1 MPPRGGVR
9 VGQDVRIL
17 GWEHYRV
24 LLCQGTASEG
34 KWAVD
39 KGSES
44 HHLFAFASVCG
55 EIAPLGA
62 GSWSLH
68 TEV

>member
-17 GWEHYRV
+17 GWEPYRV
-24 LLCQGTASEG
+24 LLWQGAASEG
-34 KWAVD
+34 KREED

-44 HHLFAFASVCG
+44 HHLLAFANVCG
-55 EIAPLGA
+55 EITPLGA
-62 GSWSLH
+62 GSWRLH
-68 TEV
+68 TKV